1 MTEQEWLAQSDYE
14 KNLWIRSIFH
24 KAATSWKD
32 LEHKDYL
39 NWQGFGMVVEKCF
52 DDIQLVFFKN
62 GVRLYVAKEPT
73 HQRAEYICVK
83 APTPWEAAALAY
95 GKMKGLIKYGVR
107 DE

>member
-39 NWQGFGMVVEKCF
+39 NWQGFGMVVEKF
-52 DDIQLVFFKN
+52 EEYRLDKDKVRYRLKVLETDIKGFYVIKNTLVN
-62 GVRLYVAKEPT
+62 VV
-73 HQRAEYICVK
+73 
-83 APTPWEAAALAY
+83 APTPWEAVALAY
-95 GKMKGLIKYGVR
+95 GKLKGLIK
-107 DE
+107 